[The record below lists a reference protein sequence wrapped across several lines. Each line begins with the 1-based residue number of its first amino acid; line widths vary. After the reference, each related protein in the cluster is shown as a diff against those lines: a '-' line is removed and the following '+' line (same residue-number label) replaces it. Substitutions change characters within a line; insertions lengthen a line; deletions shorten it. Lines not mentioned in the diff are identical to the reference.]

1 MLPLPECLDA
11 LRGVGMPPRMRGES
25 MRQRDIDD
33 LKFVAD
39 ERETHLRHELTVDGV
54 CPGFD
59 MEYAKAIYL
68 WTIEDPLTFYSFVNG
83 HMHSGKRK
91 KGKGGMSDELRACM
105 PFAKV
110 CCP

>member
-11 LRGVGMPPRMRGES
+11 LRGAGMS
-25 MRQRDIDD
+25 QRDIDD
-33 LKFVAD
+33 LKTVAD
-39 ERETHLRHELTVDGV
+39 ERETHLRQKLTDNSV

-68 WTIEDPLTFYSFVNG
+68 WTIEDPLTFYSFING

-110 CCP
+110 LTPA